1 MMRPMKAV
9 ILAVGS
15 ELLGV
20 DRLDTNSLKLTR
32 VLERYGV
39 ELVGKAVAGDDEA
52 EIAAEIGRRLGQG
65 LLVLVTGGLG
75 PTADDCTRAAAA
87 RALGR
92 GLTIDEAQVE
102 RMRAMFASFGR
113 KMPEVNRRQ
122 AELIDGAELLHNPAG
137 TAPGQLVEV
146 PSGGALFLFPGVPRE
161 LEALIGLHLEPWL
174 EKKLGKEGGIERG
187 VIKVAC
193 LPESVL
199 EERIAPAYDRFG
211 RADISVLASPS
222 EIRIQFFARGTAAER
237 AARLQEMTSCLTEL
251 AGSAVFTDREE
262 TTLESAVVEALIAA
276 GATLSTA
283 ESCTGGGIA
292 TRITSVAGSSAAF
305 AGGAVTYSNE
315 MKTLMVGVPPQL
327 FAEVGAVS
335 REVASA
341 MAEGARQRFGT
352 TYGIAVSG
360 IAGPGGGSP
369 EKPVGTVHLAL
380 AGPGD
385 GDLAHRQVRFPGDRE
400 RIRRMTEQLALEML
414 RRSLLGLPLPGEAK

>member
-1 MMRPMKAV
+1 MRLMKAA

-39 ELVGKAVAGDDEA
+39 ELVGKAVAGDDEG
-52 EIAAEIGRRLGQG
+52 EIAAEIGRRLDQG

-92 GLTIDEAQVE
+92 GLAIDEAQVE
-102 RMRAMFASFGR
+102 RMRQLFAGYGR

-137 TAPGQLVEV
+137 TAPGQRLDA
-146 PSGGALFLFPGVPRE
+146 PSGGTLFLFPGVPRE

-174 EKKLGKEGGIERG
+174 ESRLGTEGGTERG

-237 AARLQEMTSCLTEL
+237 RARLAEMSASLREL

-262 TTLESAVVEALIAA
+262 ATLESEVLEALVAA
-276 GATLSTA
+276 GATVSTA
-283 ESCTGGGIA
+283 ESCTGGSIA
-292 TRITSVAGSSAAF
+292 ARLTSIPGSSAAF
-305 AGGAVTYSNE
+305 DGGIVAYSNE
-315 MKTLMVGVPPQL
+315 MKTLLVGVPAAVIEE
-327 FAEVGAVS
+327 FGAVS

-360 IAGPGGGSP
+360 VAGPGGGTA

-380 AGPGD
+380 DGPGD
-385 GDLAHRQVRFPGDRE
+385 GDLVHRQVRFPGDRE
-400 RIRRMTEQLALEML
+400 RVRRMTEQLALEML